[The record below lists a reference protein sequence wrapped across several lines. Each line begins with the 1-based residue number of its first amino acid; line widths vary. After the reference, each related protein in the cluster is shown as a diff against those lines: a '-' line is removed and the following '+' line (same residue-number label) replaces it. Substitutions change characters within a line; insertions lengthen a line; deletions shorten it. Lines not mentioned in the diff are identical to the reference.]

1 MSLVEQSVR
10 LNREL
15 DNTERAMFQQMMSL
29 LGDATRDRVN
39 DRPDYEAK
47 ERKSD
52 LPWLRAAIRTE
63 VGGRDNR
70 NNVHVQTVRDV

>member
-1 MSLVEQSVR
+1 MSPDEAATHVAPEKILRFRALVEQGVR

-15 DNTERAMFQQMMSL
+15 DNAQRALFQQMMSL
-29 LGDATRDRVN
+29 LGDATYNRVK

-52 LPWLRAAIRTE
+52 LP
-63 VGGRDNR
+63 
-70 NNVHVQTVRDV
+70 